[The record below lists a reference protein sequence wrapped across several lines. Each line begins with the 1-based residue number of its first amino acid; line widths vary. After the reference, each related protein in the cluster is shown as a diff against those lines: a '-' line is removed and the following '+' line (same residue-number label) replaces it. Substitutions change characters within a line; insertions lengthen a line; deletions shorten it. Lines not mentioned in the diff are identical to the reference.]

1 MNIKNSATALTGS
14 ACLNSVELEFRDAMQ
29 SFFGPLDWLPVGDG
43 EIHRFHVAGDK
54 PRTRNGWYVLYTD
67 CIAGGAYGSWNR
79 GKKNTWRIRKP
90 ANLKEATLQLE
101 RSRRIQRLQEAERQR
116 SHQVAATK
124 AERLWEASVPANP
137 NHTYLITKRCDA
149 YCLREQYGALLVP
162 LYRDGELL
170 NLQRIYP
177 NGIKR
182 FMPKGRIKGCYSP
195 IGSPERDRPIYICE
209 GWATGATLYEE
220 TGTAVACAM
229 NAGNLLAVGRQLQ
242 QEYPDSPL
250 IIAGDDDR
258 KTEGN
263 PGRTAAN
270 KAAAALGCSL
280 VFPPFP
286 DDAPLELSDFND
298 LANWRAAQ

>member
-1 MNIKNSATALTGS
+1 MTIKNGATALTGS
-14 ACLNSVELEFRDAMQ
+14 ACLNSVELAFREAMQ
-29 SFFGPLDWLPVGDG
+29 NFFGPLDWLPIGDG

-54 PRTRNGWYVLYTD
+54 PGTRDGWYVLYSD
-67 CIAGGAYGSWNR
+67 HIACGVFGNWKLGQ
-79 GKKNTWRIRKP
+79 KFTWRIREP
-90 ANLKEATLQLE
+90 ANSREALLILE
-101 RSRRIQRLQEAERQR
+101 RSRQIQRQREAEQQQR
-116 SHQVAATK
+116 HQFAATK
-124 AERLWEASVPANP
+124 AVGMWEASAPANP
-137 NHTYLITKRCDA
+137 NHPYLVSKRCDA
-149 YCLREQYGALLVP
+149 RCLREQHGALLVP
-162 LYRDGELL
+162 LYRDGELV

-195 IGSPERDRPIYICE
+195 IGSPEQDLPIYICE

-229 NAGNLLAVGRQLQ
+229 NSGNLLAVGRQLQ
-242 QEYPDSPL
+242 KEYPESPL

-270 KAAAALGCSL
+270 NAAAALGCSL

-286 DDAPLELSDFND
+286 DAAPLELSDFND
-298 LANWRAAQ
+298 LAIWRAA